1 MTTTTSSISVHRT
14 KTCPIALGV
23 LFLSFCVCVSVCS
36 VCMGETVHIFQVLH
50 CTLPLRP
57 CRLLEVNGH
66 SVTSA
71 TPEGVKTILQSTS
84 GAIQLV
90 IARQKMESTRRADS
104 DNGAVARQ
112 MQEVEDSLQEE
123 LKAERKEAQKW
134 RELYEQ

>member
-1 MTTTTSSISVHRT
+1 M
-14 KTCPIALGV
+14 
-23 LFLSFCVCVSVCS
+23 
-36 VCMGETVHIFQVLH
+36 
-50 CTLPLRP
+50 
-57 CRLLEVNGH
+57 NGH
-66 SVTSA
+66 SVASA
-71 TPEGVKTILQSTS
+71 TPEGVKTILQSNT

-112 MQEVEDSLQEE
+112 MQEAEDSLQEE